1 MDDENLIAQYV
12 QSTKDVIYKCLV
24 IIVNKLFS
32 A

>member
-12 QSTKDVIYKCLV
+12 QSTKDVIHKSLV